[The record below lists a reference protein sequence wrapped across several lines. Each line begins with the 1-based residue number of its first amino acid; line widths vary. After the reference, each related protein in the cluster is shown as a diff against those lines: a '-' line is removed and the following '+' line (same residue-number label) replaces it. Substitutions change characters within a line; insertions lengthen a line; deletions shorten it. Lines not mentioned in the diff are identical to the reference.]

1 MSLNPPDRN
10 QRSLVDGL
18 CSSSP
23 SPPGA
28 VGGVI
33 SLEITGPPQSSS
45 WGYSWLLFDPP
56 LSPNPYFSPS
66 AGHS

>member
-23 SPPGA
+23 SPP
-28 VGGVI
+28 VLWGVS
-33 SLEITGPPQSSS
+33 SLSRDNRATSV
-45 WGYSWLLFDPP
+45 LLLGLFLAA

-66 AGHS
+66 AGRS